1 LTNSSLSDI
10 IAGCR
15 QGREAAR
22 KAFYER
28 YYGYALSVCL
38 AYADSREDA
47 CEMMND
53 GFLKAFRS
61 LKELKDEAALL
72 PWLRR
77 ILVNT
82 AIDYHRKSLKRGV
95 AIPAEA
101 LAGRLREPYLN
112 DEAVFAQFSAEHILA
127 ILHRLPVPYRVVFSL
142 YVLEGYSHAEIA
154 ARLGIAESTSRSHLA
169 EANRL
174 MRQALLAQPEEDYAR
189 TK

>member
-1 LTNSSLSDI
+1 MIYSSLTDI
-10 IAGCR
+10 LAGCR
-15 QGREAAR
+15 HGREAAR

-38 AYADSREDA
+38 AYADNREDA

-61 LKELKDEAALL
+61 LKELKDEQALL

-77 ILVNT
+77 IMVNT

-95 AIPAEA
+95 QVPTEA
-101 LAGRLREPYLN
+101 VAYRLPEPYLN
-112 DEAVFAQFSAEHILA
+112 DEAVFAQLSAEHILA
-127 ILHRLPVPYRVVFSL
+127 VLHRLSVPYRLVFSL
-142 YVLEGYSHAEIA
+142 YVLEGYSHAEVA
-154 ARLGIAESTSRSHLA
+154 EKLKIAESTSRSHLA
-169 EANRL
+169 EANRF
-174 MRQALLAQPEEDYAR
+174 MRLALTAQTEDKYAR

>member
-1 LTNSSLSDI
+1 M

-53 GFLKAFRS
+53 GFLKAFRQ
-61 LKELKDEAALL
+61 LKELKDEAALV

-77 ILVNT
+77 IMVNT

-95 AIPAEA
+95 TVSAERV
-101 LAGRLREPYLN
+101 AGRLREPYLN

-154 ARLGIAESTSRSHLA
+154 ARLNMAESTSRSHLS

-174 MRQALLAQPEEDYAR
+174 LRQALTAPKAEDYAR
-189 TK
+189 TQ